1 MIYDV
6 FTESGILADFSS
18 LSPEECLENP
28 MWPSNN
34 NVYNGG
40 VSLKKSNSVLTSVS
54 ASSGASVSTS
64 SSSSSATSSYFER
77 KFSLPSNLKIEGR
90 KKVPTNSASK
100 ISEAYLNDN
109 KATVH
114 L

>member
-1 MIYDV
+1 MV

-28 MWPSNN
+28 MWPSNSH
-34 NVYNGG
+34 NGG

-54 ASSGASVSTS
+54 ASSGASISTS
-64 SSSSSATSSYFER
+64 SSSSSAASNYFER
-77 KFSLPSNLKIEGR
+77 KFSLPLNLKIEGR
-90 KKVPTNSASK
+90 KKVPTNSASI

-109 KATVH
+109 KATIH